1 MQRTWWEGGLAAA
14 MAVLAVMVAAPQA
27 RQQAAPGRP
36 AKLALVG
43 GMLLDGYE
51 AGAIHHAAIL
61 IEGERI
67 VKVGRA
73 AEMTIP

>member
-1 MQRTWWEGGLAAA
+1 MRMIRRSLPFLVLSAVVVWLALPAARQAAA
-14 MAVLAVMVAAPQA
+14 PAA
-27 RQQAAPGRP
+27 GRP

-61 IEGERI
+61 IDG
-67 VKVGRA
+67 
-73 AEMTIP
+73 